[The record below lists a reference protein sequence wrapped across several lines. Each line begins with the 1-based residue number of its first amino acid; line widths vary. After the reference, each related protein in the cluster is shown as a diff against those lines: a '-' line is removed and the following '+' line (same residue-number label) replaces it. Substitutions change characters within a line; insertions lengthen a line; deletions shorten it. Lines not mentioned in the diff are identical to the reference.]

1 MESSKSVDGVCQE
14 GMLDTELYLQ
24 SLSPKE
30 FKAYLIAKNHLG
42 MSFDLEKSIGF
53 LKWVSSQRTE

>member
-1 MESSKSVDGVCQE
+1 M
-14 GMLDTELYLQ
+14 DTIIENYDIELYLK

-42 MSFDLEKSIGF
+42 MTFDIEKSIGF
-53 LKWVSSQRTE
+53 IKWLINRTKQSNII

>member
-1 MESSKSVDGVCQE
+1 ME
-14 GMLDTELYLQ
+14 TENIDMYLK

-42 MSFDLEKSIGF
+42 MSFDIEKSIGF
-53 LKWVSSQRTE
+53 LQWVSSFQKEPNNPKL